1 MYNVLKKHLQAGK
14 VKMETHVYET
24 IVKKR
29 GSIELKD
36 LPFEVG
42 DEIRIVISAKVKRKK
57 LDALIN
63 NDHVW
68 SEDDIKEVLNGRDII
83 NQWKIS

>member
-1 MYNVLKKHLQAGK
+1 
-14 VKMETHVYET
+14 METHVYET
-24 IVKKR
+24 IIKKR